1 MNLPPSNCLSVNPC
15 LVGRG
20 VLTPPSA
27 TRTPRDLGGA
37 LRTARP
43 TSAGLGFPRAV
54 SGSWAGRPRRAVTIL
69 ELLIAVSL
77 ISFIVL
83 ALYNMFD
90 QTQEQMRKAV
100 REVDKFES
108 GRSAAELLRRDLSQ
122 LVAAYSP
129 LGSSALNFFTGTN
142 WATTAFG
149 MTNNGTNIHMNT
161 LDDVYFLAFDAEATP
176 TNWLAM
182 RYWVADSTAPV
193 SNVTAGLGTL
203 YRWTTSGNRFSPT
216 YQTINYAAS
225 NPQRVAENVVHFR
238 VVGTTNG
245 FAVPPGGFLTNADV
259 PTHVTVELGYVDAKT
274 ASRARSFGPV
284 DMVSF
289 LSTNVDSVHLFRMHI
304 PIRNSQQ

>member
-1 MNLPPSNCLSVNPC
+1 MNLPTANLFRLCDRLWWGHSCPRCY
-15 LVGRG
+15 
-20 VLTPPSA
+20 
-27 TRTPRDLGGA
+27 RTDE
-37 LRTARP
+37 LRTLVRG
-43 TSAGLGFPRAV
+43 TGV
-54 SGSWAGRPRRAVTIL
+54 SPSLPGRPRRAVTIL

-83 ALYNMFD
+83 ALYKMFD
-90 QTQEQMRKAV
+90 QTQEQMRRAV

-129 LGSSALNFFTGTN
+129 LGINALNFYTGTN
-142 WATTAFG
+142 WSTTAFG
-149 MTNNGTNIHMNT
+149 MTNNGTNVHMNN

-176 TNWLAM
+176 TNWMAM
-182 RYWVADSTAPV
+182 RYWVADSAAPV

-203 YRWTTSGNRFSPT
+203 YRWATNANRYSTNFQGN
-216 YQTINYAAS
+216 INYATS
-225 NPQRVAENVVHFR
+225 QRVADNVVHFR

-274 ASRARSFGPV
+274 ASRARAFAPA
-284 DMVSF
+284 DMVTF

>member
-1 MNLPPSNCLSVNPC
+1 
-15 LVGRG
+15 
-20 VLTPPSA
+20 
-27 TRTPRDLGGA
+27 
-37 LRTARP
+37 
-43 TSAGLGFPRAV
+43 
-54 SGSWAGRPRRAVTIL
+54 L

-83 ALYNMFD
+83 ALYKMFD
-90 QTQEQMRKAV
+90 QTQEQMRRAV
-100 REVDKFES
+100 REVDKFET

-129 LGSSALNFFTGTN
+129 LGGSAANFFTTTN

-149 MTNNGTNIHMNT
+149 MTNNGTNVHMNT

-176 TNWLAM
+176 TNWMAM
-182 RYWVADSTAPV
+182 RYWVADSTNPLVPV
-193 SNVTAGLGTL
+193 PAGLGAL
-203 YRWTTSGNRFSPT
+203 YRWSVNSNRFTPNFQIFPT
-216 YQTINYAAS
+216 N
-225 NPQRVAENVVHFR
+225 NHQRVADNVVHFR

-259 PTHVTVELGYVDAKT
+259 PTHVTVELGYVDGKT
-274 ASRARSFGPV
+274 AGRARAFAPA